1 MQPMTLDD
9 TDREAQDAI
18 EAPKGYRPGAPL
30 AFDKGKGK
38 PKAQRADE

>member
-1 MQPMTLDD
+1 MQPMTLDE

-18 EAPKGYRPGAPL
+18 EAPKGNRPGAPL
-30 AFDKGKGK
+30 AFQDGKGK